1 MTRLIPGLVGLAC
14 VVVVVAGVLNI
25 MDNQRTRQEIESLRR
40 GIYTARLAADSC
52 RGTLMVEESRFRD
65 FGDAVDSL
73 RSEVRGF
80 EEIDPRGVPEE
91 QYAQYM
97 ERFNAYNDSVA
108 AWDAR
113 AADLRSNEAACR
125 GLVQDHNALSDSLRR
140 RLIAEG
146 TEVPPGAP

>member
-1 MTRLIPGLVGLAC
+1 MRLVPILVGLAC

-25 MDNQRTRQEIESLRR
+25 MDNQRTRREIEGLRR

-52 RGTLMVEESRFRD
+52 RGTLRLEESRFRD

-73 RSEVRGF
+73 RSEVRDF
-80 EEIDPRGVPEE
+80 EQVDPRGVPEA
-91 QYAQYM
+91 QYAEYL

-113 AADLRSNEAACR
+113 TAELRENEAACR
-125 GLVQDHNALSDSLRR
+125 TLVEDHNALSDSLRR

-146 TEVPPGAP
+146 TEVPPGSP